1 MGPALSNYTP
11 TLCCNKCAGPHG
23 AWECP
28 QRYYSLKMEPCPGFN
43 ERGAKISAAWLNG
56 DITPATKAAWK
67 SYILRHGLQQA
78 RSCPHVVTFS

>member
-1 MGPALSNYTP
+1 
-11 TLCCNKCAGPHG
+11 
-23 AWECP
+23 
-28 QRYYSLKMEPCPGFN
+28 MEPCPGFN

-78 RSCPHVVTFS
+78 RSCSHVVTFS